1 MSSESF
7 TISKKALI
15 TLIAASIVVIISLG
29 IRQTFGLFYFD
40 FNTDLDIS
48 ISHFGF
54 VMGLQLLLWGVFSP
68 LFGVITDKYGGA
80 VAIFIGFVFYLVG
93 VLLFY
98 SGYNT
103 GGYFTLTIGVMIG
116 IGLGST
122 AIGIPVSVVAKH
134 FPASNR
140 TIATGIVTCA
150 GSFGYFVSPLLVRY
164 SLVETGWENTLL
176 YFSLLLGLGL
186 VVALFVSTP
195 KIPVGVNQDN
205 NQTAREALK
214 EAFANKSFI
223 YLTLGFF
230 VCGWHIALV
239 ATHIPTYMADKG
251 LPDWTPAMVLALIGV
266 FNMAGTIT
274 SGYLA
279 TRYSKKKI
287 LSAIYLLRGVSIIYF
302 IFLPPSIFNSVVFG
316 VTFGFLWLSTVP
328 PTNGLVA
335 HIFGT
340 KYVGLLYGIVFVSHQ
355 IGSFLG
361 AYLGGVFYELNGN
374 FDYAWYGSIALSL
387 FAGLIHLPIV
397 EKAIE
402 RTQLSSFNC
411 FLYYR

>member
-1 MSSESF
+1 MSSENFSV
-7 TISKKALI
+7 SKKALI
-15 TLIAASIVVIISLG
+15 TLIAASLVVIISLG

-40 FNTDLDIS
+40 FNTDLNIS

-54 VMGLQLLLWGVFSP
+54 VMGLQLLLWGLFSP

-80 VAIFIGFVFYLVG
+80 IAIFVGFLFYLAG
-93 VLLFY
+93 ILLFY
-98 SGYNT
+98 SGLNT
-103 GGYFTLTIGVMIG
+103 GPYFTLTIGVMIG
-116 IGLGST
+116 VGLGST
-122 AIGIPVSVVAKH
+122 AIGIPVSIVAKH

-164 SLVETGWENTLL
+164 SLIEIGWESTLL
-176 YFSLLLGLGL
+176 YFCALLGVGL
-186 VVALFVSTP
+186 IVALFVSTP
-195 KIPVGVNQDN
+195 KIPVGVDQN
-205 NQTAREALK
+205 NKQTATEALK
-214 EAFANKSFI
+214 EALENKSFI
-223 YLTLGFF
+223 FLTLGFF

-239 ATHIPTYMADKG
+239 ATHIPKYMMDKG
-251 LPDWTPAMVLALIGV
+251 MPDWTAAMILALIGV
-266 FNMAGTIT
+266 FNMLGTIT
-274 SGYLA
+274 SGYLS

-328 PTNGLVA
+328 PTNGIVG

-361 AYLGGVFYELNGN
+361 AYLGGVIYEIYGN
-374 FDYAWYGSIALSL
+374 FDYAWYVSIALSV
-387 FAGLIHLPIV
+387 FAGLIHLPII

-402 RTQLSSFNC
+402 RAQPA
-411 FLYYR
+411 

>member
-7 TISKKALI
+7 TINKKALI

-80 VAIFIGFVFYLVG
+80 VAIFIGFAFYLIG

-122 AIGIPVSVVAKH
+122 AIGVPVSVVAKH

-302 IFLPPSIFNSVVFG
+302 IFLPPSIFNSIVFG

-328 PTNGLVA
+328 PTNGIVA

-374 FDYAWYGSIALSL
+374 FDYAWYGSIALSI
-387 FAGLIHLPIV
+387 FAGLIHLPII

-402 RTQLSSFNC
+402 RTQPA
-411 FLYYR
+411 

>member
-7 TISKKALI
+7 SINKKALI
-15 TLIAASIVVIISLG
+15 TLIAASIIVIISLG
-29 IRQTFGLFYFD
+29 IRQTFGLFFFD
-40 FNTDLDIS
+40 FNVDLDIS

-54 VMGLQLLLWGVFSP
+54 AMGLQLLLWGVFSP
-68 LFGVITDKYGGA
+68 VFGVITDKYGGA
-80 VAIFIGFVFYLVG
+80 IAIFLGFLLYLAG

-98 SGYNT
+98 SGFNT
-103 GGYFTLTIGVMIG
+103 GYYFTLTIGVLIG
-116 IGLGST
+116 VGLGST

-164 SLVETGWENTLL
+164 SLIETGWENTLL
-176 YFSLLLGLGL
+176 YFCLLLGLGL

-195 KIPVGVNQDN
+195 KIPVGVDQNN
-205 NQTAREALK
+205 NQTATEALK

-239 ATHIPTYMADKG
+239 ATHIPTYMMDKG
-251 LPDWTPAMVLALIGV
+251 MPDWTAAMILALIGI
-266 FNMAGTIT
+266 FNMVGTIT
-274 SGYLA
+274 SGYLS

-287 LSAIYLLRGVSIIYF
+287 LSAIYLLRGLSIIYF
-302 IFLPPSIFNSVVFG
+302 IFLPPSIFNSIVFG
-316 VTFGFLWLSTVP
+316 ITFGFLWLSTVP
-328 PTNGLVA
+328 PTNGIVG

-361 AYLGGVFYELNGN
+361 AYLGGIFYELNGN
-374 FDYAWYGSIALSL
+374 FDYAWYVSIALSI
-387 FAGLIHLPIV
+387 FAGLIHLPII
-397 EKAIE
+397 ERAIE
-402 RTQLSSFNC
+402 RTQPA
-411 FLYYR
+411 

>member
-7 TISKKALI
+7 TITKKALI

-68 LFGVITDKYGGA
+68 LFGVLTDKYGGA
-80 VAIFIGFVFYLVG
+80 VSIFIGFAFYLIG

-186 VVALFVSTP
+186 VIALFVSTP
-195 KIPVGVNQDN
+195 KIPVGVNEDN
-205 NQTAREALK
+205 NQTAREALR

-328 PTNGLVA
+328 PTNGIVA

-387 FAGLIHLPIV
+387 FAGLIHLPII

-402 RTQLSSFNC
+402 RTQPA
-411 FLYYR
+411 

>member
-68 LFGVITDKYGGA
+68 LFGVLTDKYGGA

-205 NQTAREALK
+205 NQTARDALK

-239 ATHIPTYMADKG
+239 ATHIPTYMSDRG

-279 TRYSKKKI
+279 TRYSKKYI

-328 PTNGLVA
+328 PTNGIVA
-335 HIFGT
+335 HVFGT

-402 RTQLSSFNC
+402 RTQPA
-411 FLYYR
+411 

>member
-205 NQTAREALK
+205 NQTARDALK

-302 IFLPPSIFNSVVFG
+302 IFLPPSVFNSVVFG

-328 PTNGLVA
+328 PTNGIVA

-374 FDYAWYGSIALSL
+374 FDYAWYGSIALSI

-402 RTQLSSFNC
+402 RTQPA
-411 FLYYR
+411 

>member
-7 TISKKALI
+7 IISKKALI

-68 LFGVITDKYGGA
+68 LSGVITDKYGGA
-80 VAIFIGFVFYLVG
+80 VAIFIGFAFYLIG

-186 VVALFVSTP
+186 FVALFVSTP

-205 NQTAREALK
+205 NQTAREALR

-266 FNMAGTIT
+266 FNMVGTIT

-302 IFLPPSIFNSVVFG
+302 IFLPPSVFNSVVFG

-328 PTNGLVA
+328 PTNGIVA

-387 FAGLIHLPIV
+387 FAGLIHLPII

-402 RTQLSSFNC
+402 RTQPA
-411 FLYYR
+411 

>member
-40 FNTDLDIS
+40 FNTDLDIT

-195 KIPVGVNQDN
+195 KIPVGVNQEN

-287 LSAIYLLRGVSIIYF
+287 LSSIYLLRGVSIIYF

-328 PTNGLVA
+328 PTNGIVA

-374 FDYAWYGSIALSL
+374 FDYAWYGSIALSI

-402 RTQLSSFNC
+402 RTQPA
-411 FLYYR
+411 

>member
-1 MSSESF
+1 MSSEKFF
-7 TISKKALI
+7 TSKKALI
-15 TLIAASIVVIISLG
+15 TLIAASLVVIISLG

-68 LFGVITDKYGGA
+68 IFGYITDKYGGA
-80 VAIFIGFVFYLVG
+80 IAIIIGFLFYLAG
-93 VLLFY
+93 VLLFN
-98 SGYNT
+98 SGFNSNA
-103 GGYFTLTIGVMIG
+103 YFTLTIGILIG

-164 SLVETGWENTLL
+164 SLIETGWENTLF
-176 YFSLLLGLGL
+176 YFCLLLGLGL
-186 VVALFVSTP
+186 IVALFVSTP
-195 KIPVGVNQDN
+195 KIPQGDNQHN
-205 NQTAREALK
+205 NQTAKEALK
-214 EAFANKSFI
+214 EAFANKSYI

-251 LPDWTPAMVLALIGV
+251 LPDWTPAMVLALIGA
-266 FNMAGTIT
+266 FNMVGTIT

-279 TRYSKKKI
+279 TRYSKKII
-287 LSAIYLLRGVSIIYF
+287 LSAIYFLRGVSIIYF
-302 IFLPPSIFNSVVFG
+302 IFLPPSVFNSVVFG

-328 PTNGLVA
+328 PTNGIVA

-340 KYVGLLYGIVFVSHQ
+340 KYVALLYGIVFVSHQ

-361 AYLGGVFYELNGN
+361 AYLGGVFYELTGN
-374 FDYAWYGSIALSL
+374 FDYAWYGSIALSI

-397 EKAIE
+397 EKAID
-402 RTQLSSFNC
+402 RTQTA
-411 FLYYR
+411 

>member
-40 FNTDLDIS
+40 FNTDLNIS

-176 YFSLLLGLGL
+176 YFCLLLGLGL

-251 LPDWTPAMVLALIGV
+251 LPNWTPAMVLALIGV

-302 IFLPPSIFNSVVFG
+302 IFLPPSIFNSIVFG

-328 PTNGLVA
+328 PTNGIVA

-374 FDYAWYGSIALSL
+374 FDYAWYLSL
-387 FAGLIHLPIV
+387 IHI
-397 EKAIE
+397 
-402 RTQLSSFNC
+402 
-411 FLYYR
+411 

>member
-1 MSSESF
+1 MSSEKFF
-7 TISKKALI
+7 TSKKALI
-15 TLIAASIVVIISLG
+15 TLIAASLVVIISLG

-68 LFGVITDKYGGA
+68 IFGYITDKYGGA
-80 VAIFIGFVFYLVG
+80 IAIIIGFLFYLAG
-93 VLLFY
+93 VLLFN
-98 SGYNT
+98 SGFNSNA
-103 GGYFTLTIGVMIG
+103 YFTLTIGVLIG

-164 SLVETGWENTLL
+164 SLIETGWENTLI
-176 YFSLLLGLGL
+176 YFCLLLGLGL
-186 VVALFVSTP
+186 IVALFVSTP
-195 KIPVGVNQDN
+195 KIPKGVNQDN
-205 NQTAREALK
+205 NQTAKEALK
-214 EAFANKSFI
+214 EAFSNKSFI

-251 LPDWTPAMVLALIGV
+251 LPDWTPAMVLALIGA
-266 FNMAGTIT
+266 FNMVGTIT

-279 TRYSKKKI
+279 TRYSKKII

-302 IFLPPSIFNSVVFG
+302 IFLPPSVFNSVVFG

-328 PTNGLVA
+328 PTNGIVA

-340 KYVGLLYGIVFVSHQ
+340 KYVALLYGIVFVSHQ

-361 AYLGGVFYELNGN
+361 AYLGGVFYELTGN
-374 FDYAWYGSIALSL
+374 FDYAWYGSIALSI

-402 RTQLSSFNC
+402 RTQPA
-411 FLYYR
+411 

>member
-15 TLIAASIVVIISLG
+15 TLVAASIVVIISLG

-205 NQTAREALK
+205 NQTVREALK

-328 PTNGLVA
+328 PTNGIVA

-374 FDYAWYGSIALSL
+374 FDYAWYGSIALSI

-402 RTQLSSFNC
+402 RTQPA
-411 FLYYR
+411 